1 MDKLNT
7 NWLEFH
13 EKMKFRL
20 VLHLLYFF
28 AGLMSIVTVVNL
40 ANEHFSATP
49 NFFAVGM
56 CIVGLIVI
64 HITKNYKLVGAI
76 CSILTFC
83 IVSGAFLW
91 LRATHYL
98 TPMWMIVNIMFTF
111 FVLGKKWGI
120 PILIAHFL
128 VLFYYLIYLHEANIV
143 SVKSFSGNDVMT
155 FILEYSIVGFAIAY
169 ILNLYVLTTNY
180 SRIELMENNQ
190 KLSNQNKVISKQN
203 SEMEVMLR
211 EIHHRVKNNLQI
223 ITSLLRL
230 QANNLDEE
238 HGSGSYQEA
247 IDRVTAM
254 AIIHEKMY
262 QSGSLSKFDLEKYLK
277 SLVDSLLLNYSI
289 SKKPEFMIDVKV
301 EDMKSKSI
309 VPLALLINE
318 LLLNSLKHAF
328 QEQTYPEISISLS
341 ENEVNKSSRFLLV
354 YKDNGSWAK
363 GSVASFG
370 TEIIQAMSEQL
381 EGNFTLET
389 TDSGTKYVF
398 DLANLS

>member
-28 AGLMSIVTVVNL
+28 AGLMSLVTVVNL
-40 ANEHFSATP
+40 SNEHFSATP

-64 HITKNYKLVGAI
+64 HVTKNYRLVGAI

-83 IVSGAFLW
+83 IVSGAFLF
-91 LRATHYL
+91 LKATHYL
-98 TPMWMIVNIMFTF
+98 TPMWMVVNIIFTF

-120 PILIAHFL
+120 SILIAHFL
-128 VLFYYLIYLHEANIV
+128 LLFYYLIYLHEGNIV
-143 SVKSFSGNDVMT
+143 SVTSFSGNDVTT

-180 SRIELMENNQ
+180 SRLELIENNQ
-190 KLSNQNKVISKQN
+190 KLSNQNKLISKQN

-230 QANNLDEE
+230 QANNMDEE
-238 HGSGSYQEA
+238 HGSSYQEA

-277 SLVDSLLLNYSI
+277 SLVDSLLMSYSI
-289 SKKPEFMIDVKV
+289 SKKPTLEIHVEV

-328 QEQTYPEISISLS
+328 QNQENPKISIHLTETEAYQS
-341 ENEVNKSSRFLLV
+341 NRFILV
-354 YKDNGSWAK
+354 YSDNGLWVE

-370 TEIIQAMSEQL
+370 TEIIQAMSEQM
-381 EGNFTLET
+381 EGTFTLKT
-389 TDSGTKYVF
+389 ADFGTKYVF

>member
-28 AGLMSIVTVVNL
+28 TGLMSIVTVVNFS
-40 ANEHFSATP
+40 NEHFSATP

-56 CIVGLIVI
+56 CVLGLIVI
-64 HITKNYKLVGAI
+64 YWTKNYRLVGAI
-76 CSILTFC
+76 CSILTFF

-91 LRATHYL
+91 LHATHYL
-98 TPMWMIVNIMFTF
+98 TPIWMIVNIMFTF

-120 PILIAHFL
+120 PILVAHFL
-128 VLFYYLIYLHEANIV
+128 VLFYYLIYLHEGNIV
-143 SVKSFSGNDVMT
+143 SVTSFSGNDVTT
-155 FILEYSIVGFAIAY
+155 FILEYAIVGFAIAY

-190 KLSNQNKVISKQN
+190 KLSNQNKLISKQN
-203 SEMEVMLR
+203 TEMEVMLR

-230 QANNLDEE
+230 QANNLNEE
-238 HGSGSYQEA
+238 NSSSYQEA

-277 SLVDSLLLNYSI
+277 SLVDSLLINYTI
-289 SKKPEFMIDVKV
+289 DKKPEFFIRV
-301 EDMKSKSI
+301 EVVDMKSKSI

-328 QEQTYPEISISLS
+328 SEQENPEISISLL
-341 ENEVNKSSRFLLV
+341 ENEQHKSHRFFLH
-354 YKDNGSWAK
+354 YSDNGSWMDN
-363 GSVASFG
+363 SVASFG

-381 EGNFTLET
+381 EGTFTLNV
-389 TDSGTKYVF
+389 DQSGTKYVF

>member
-40 ANEHFSATP
+40 SNEHFSATP
-49 NFFAVGM
+49 NFLAVGM
-56 CIVGLIVI
+56 CVLGLIVI
-64 HITKNYKLVGAI
+64 YWTKNYRLVGAI
-76 CSILTFC
+76 CSILTFF

-91 LRATHYL
+91 LHATHYL

-120 PILIAHFL
+120 PILVAHFL
-128 VLFYYLIYLHEANIV
+128 VLFYYLVYLHERNIV
-143 SVKSFSGNDVMT
+143 AVESFSGNDVTT

-169 ILNLYVLTTNY
+169 ILNLYILTTNY
-180 SRIELMENNQ
+180 SRVELIENNQ
-190 KLSNQNKVISKQN
+190 KLSNQNKLISKQN

-230 QANNLDEE
+230 QSNNMNGEN
-238 HGSGSYQEA
+238 SSSYQEA

-277 SLVDSLLLNYSI
+277 SLVDSLLLNYAI
-289 SKKPEFMIDVKV
+289 GKKPAVLIRV
-301 EDMKSKSI
+301 EVVDMKSKSI

-328 QEQTYPEISISLS
+328 SEQENPEISISLLES
-341 ENEVNKSSRFLLV
+341 DEHKSDRFFLH
-354 YKDNGSWAK
+354 YSDNGSWMDD
-363 GSVASFG
+363 SVASFG

-381 EGNFTLET
+381 EGTFELDTSGL
-389 TDSGTKYVF
+389 GTKYVF

>member
-20 VLHLLYFF
+20 VLHLLFF
-28 AGLMSIVTVVNL
+28 FTGLMSIVTIVNFS
-40 ANEHFSATP
+40 NEHFSATP

-56 CIVGLIVI
+56 CVLGLIVI
-64 HITKNYKLVGAI
+64 YWTKNYRLVGAI
-76 CSILTFC
+76 CSILTFF

-91 LRATHYL
+91 LHATHYL

-120 PILIAHFL
+120 PILVAHFG
-128 VLFYYLIYLHEANIV
+128 VLFYYLIYLHERNIV
-143 SVKSFSGNDVMT
+143 AVESFSGNDVTT

-169 ILNLYVLTTNY
+169 ILNLYIVTTNY
-180 SRIELMENNQ
+180 SRVELIDNNQ
-190 KLSNQNKVISKQN
+190 KLSTQNKLISKQN

-230 QANNLDEE
+230 QANNMNGEN
-238 HGSGSYQEA
+238 SSSYQEA

-277 SLVDSLLLNYSI
+277 SLVDSLLLNYTI
-289 SKKPEFMIDVKV
+289 DKKPVFFIRV
-301 EDMKSKSI
+301 EVVDMKSKSI

-328 QEQTYPEISISLS
+328 FEQENPEISINLT
-341 ENEVNKSSRFLLV
+341 ENEQHKSYRFFLH
-354 YKDNGSWAK
+354 YSDNGSWMDN
-363 GSVASFG
+363 SVASFG

-381 EGNFTLET
+381 EGTFTLDT
-389 TDSGTKYVF
+389 SGLGTKYVF

>member
-20 VLHLLYFF
+20 VLHLLVFF
-28 AGLMSIVTVVNL
+28 TGLMSIVTIVNFS
-40 ANEHFSATP
+40 NEHFSATP

-56 CIVGLIVI
+56 CVLGLIVI
-64 HITKNYKLVGAI
+64 YWTKNYRLVGAI
-76 CSILTFC
+76 CSILTFF

-91 LRATHYL
+91 LHATHYL

-120 PILIAHFL
+120 PILVAHFL
-128 VLFYYLIYLHEANIV
+128 VLFYYLIYLHERNIV
-143 SVKSFSGNDVMT
+143 AVESFSGNDVTT

-169 ILNLYVLTTNY
+169 ILNLYILTTNY
-180 SRIELMENNQ
+180 SRVELIENNQ
-190 KLSNQNKVISKQN
+190 KLSNQNKLISKQN

-230 QANNLDEE
+230 QSNNMNGEN
-238 HGSGSYQEA
+238 SSSYQEA

-289 SKKPEFMIDVKV
+289 DKKPAFFIRV
-301 EDMKSKSI
+301 EVVDMKSKSI

-328 QEQTYPEISISLS
+328 SEQENPEISISLL
-341 ENEVNKSSRFLLV
+341 ENEQHKSNRFFL
-354 YKDNGSWAK
+354 YYSDNGSWMDN
-363 GSVASFG
+363 SVASFG

-381 EGNFTLET
+381 EGTFELDTSGL
-389 TDSGTKYVF
+389 GTKYVF

>member
-28 AGLMSIVTVVNL
+28 AVLMSIVTVVNL
-40 ANEHFSATP
+40 SNEHFSATP

-56 CIVGLIVI
+56 CVLGLVVI
-64 HITKNYKLVGAI
+64 YITKNYRLVGAI
-76 CSILTFC
+76 CSILTFG
-83 IVSGAFLW
+83 IVSGAFLF
-91 LRATHYL
+91 LKATHYL

-128 VLFYYLIYLHEANIV
+128 VLFYYLSYLHEENIV
-143 SVKSFSGNDVMT
+143 SVKSFSGNDVTT

-180 SRIELMENNQ
+180 SRIELIENNQ
-190 KLSNQNKVISKQN
+190 KLSNQNKLISKQN

-230 QANNLDEE
+230 QANNMSEE
-238 HGSGSYQEA
+238 HGGSYQEA

-277 SLVDSLLLNYSI
+277 SLVNSLLLNYSI
-289 SKKPEFMIDVKV
+289 SKKPELIIDVAV

-328 QEQTYPEISISLS
+328 PDQENPTISISLS
-341 ENEVNKSSRFLLV
+341 ENEEHRSNRFVLI
-354 YKDNGSWAK
+354 YSDNGSWVED
-363 GSVASFG
+363 SIASFG

-381 EGNFTLET
+381 EGTFTLET
-389 TDSGTKYVF
+389 SPLGTKYVF

>member
-40 ANEHFSATP
+40 SNEHFSATP

-56 CIVGLIVI
+56 CVVGLVVI
-64 HITKNYKLVGAI
+64 HITKNYRLVGAI
-76 CSILTFC
+76 CSILTFG
-83 IVSGAFLW
+83 IVSGAFL
-91 LRATHYL
+91 LLKATHYL
-98 TPMWMIVNIMFTF
+98 TPIWMIVNIMFTF

-128 VLFYYLIYLHEANIV
+128 VLFYYLTYLHEGNIV
-143 SVKSFSGNDVMT
+143 SVESFSGNDVTT
-155 FILEYSIVGFAIAY
+155 FILEYSIAGFAIAY

-180 SRIELMENNQ
+180 SRIELIENNQ
-190 KLSNQNKVISKQN
+190 ILSDQNKVISKQN

-230 QANNLDEE
+230 QANNMSEE
-238 HGSGSYQEA
+238 DGGSYQEA

-262 QSGSLSKFDLEKYLK
+262 QSGSLSKFDLEKYLN
-277 SLVDSLLLNYSI
+277 SLVDSLLLNYTI
-289 SKKPEFMIDVKV
+289 SKKPELMIEVDV

-328 QEQTYPEISISLS
+328 QDQDKPRITIELMEDEAHRS
-341 ENEVNKSSRFLLV
+341 KRFLLV
-354 YKDNGSWAK
+354 YSDNGSWAE

-381 EGNFTLET
+381 EGSFTLET
-389 TDSGTKYVF
+389 SDSGTKYVF
-398 DLANLS
+398 NLANLS

>member
-28 AGLMSIVTVVNL
+28 VGLMSLVAVVNL
-40 ANEHFSATP
+40 SNEHFSATP

-56 CIVGLIVI
+56 CIVGLVVI
-64 HITKNYKLVGAI
+64 HVTKNYRLVGAI

-91 LRATHYL
+91 LHATNYL
-98 TPMWMIVNIMFTF
+98 TPMWMVVNIIFTF

-120 PILIAHFL
+120 SILLAHFL
-128 VLFYYLIYLHEANIV
+128 ILFYYLIYLHERNIV
-143 SVKSFSGNDVMT
+143 SVKSFSGNDITT

-180 SRIELMENNQ
+180 SRLELIENNQ
-190 KLSNQNKVISKQN
+190 KLSNQNKLISKQN

-230 QANNLDEE
+230 QANNMDSE
-238 HGSGSYQEA
+238 HGGSYQEA

-262 QSGSLSKFDLEKYLK
+262 QSGSLSKFDLDKYLK
-277 SLVDSLLLNYSI
+277 SLVDSLLMSYSI
-289 SKKPEFMIDVKV
+289 SKKPVFEIQV
-301 EDMKSKSI
+301 EVQDMKSKSI

-328 QEQTYPEISISLS
+328 QSQEDPKISISLS
-341 ENEVNKSSRFLLV
+341 ENESHKSNRFILV
-354 YKDNGSWAK
+354 YSDNGLWID

-381 EGNFTLET
+381 EGTYTLET
-389 TDSGTKYVF
+389 TDFGTKYVF

>member
-13 EKMKFRL
+13 EQMKYRL

-40 ANEHFSATP
+40 SNEHFSATP

-56 CIVGLIVI
+56 CIVGLIVMYM
-64 HITKNYKLVGAI
+64 TKNYRLVGAI
-76 CSILTFC
+76 CSILTFF

-91 LRATHYL
+91 LHATHYL

-120 PILIAHFL
+120 SILLAHFS
-128 VLFYYLIYLHEANIV
+128 VLFYYLIYLHEGNIV
-143 SVKSFSGNDVMT
+143 AVKSFSGNDVTT

-169 ILNLYVLTTNY
+169 ILNLYVITTTY
-180 SRIELMENNQ
+180 SRTELQEGNE
-190 KLSNQNKVISKQN
+190 KLSEQNKLISKQN

-230 QANNLDEE
+230 QANNMDKDD
-238 HGSGSYQEA
+238 GAYQEA

-277 SLVDSLLLNYSI
+277 SLVDSLLVNYSI
-289 SKKPEFMIDVKV
+289 RKKPEFVIRVEM

-328 QEQTYPEISISLS
+328 TEQEDPQVSILLK
-341 ENEVNKSSRFLLV
+341 EKEEDRSSRFQLV
-354 YKDNGSWAK
+354 YRDNGSWAE

-381 EGNFTLET
+381 EGEFTLET
-389 TDSGTKYVF
+389 SDLGTEYVF

>member
-40 ANEHFSATP
+40 SNEHFSATP

-56 CIVGLIVI
+56 CIVGLVVI
-64 HITKNYKLVGAI
+64 HWTKNYRLVGAI
-76 CSILTFC
+76 CSILTFF

-91 LRATHYL
+91 LHATHYL

-111 FVLGKKWGI
+111 FILGKKWGI
-120 PILIAHFL
+120 SILVAHFM
-128 VLFYYLIYLHEANIV
+128 VLFYYLIYLHERNIV
-143 SVKSFSGNDVMT
+143 SVKSFSGNDVTT

-180 SRIELMENNQ
+180 SRIELIENNQ
-190 KLSNQNKVISKQN
+190 KLSNQNKLISKQN
-203 SEMEVMLR
+203 TEMEVMLR

-230 QANNLDEE
+230 QANNLNEE
-238 HGSGSYQEA
+238 QSSSYQEA

-289 SKKPEFMIDVKV
+289 DKKPEFFIRVDV
-301 EDMKSKSI
+301 EDMKSRSI

-328 QEQTYPEISISLS
+328 PEQENPQISINLS
-341 ENEVNKSSRFLLV
+341 ENESDRLNRFILN
-354 YKDNGSWAK
+354 YSDNGSWTQD
-363 GSVASFG
+363 SVASFG

-381 EGNFTLET
+381 EGTFTLEKGT
-389 TDSGTKYVF
+389 SGTKYIF

>member
-1 MDKLNT
+1 MDKLNR

-28 AGLMSIVTVVNL
+28 AGLMSIVTLVNL
-40 ANEHFSATP
+40 SNEHFSATP

-56 CIVGLIVI
+56 CVVGLVVI
-64 HITKNYKLVGAI
+64 YWTKNYRLVGAI
-76 CSILTFC
+76 CSILTFF

-91 LRATHYL
+91 LHATHYL

-120 PILIAHFL
+120 SILVAHFL
-128 VLFYYLIYLHEANIV
+128 VLFYYLINLHEGNIV
-143 SVKSFSGNDVMT
+143 DVKSFSGNDVTT

-169 ILNLYVLTTNY
+169 LLNLYVLTTNY
-180 SRIELMENNQ
+180 SRIELIENNQ
-190 KLSNQNKVISKQN
+190 TLSEQNKVISKQN

-230 QANNLDEE
+230 QANNMPEKD
-238 HGSGSYQEA
+238 SSSYQEA

-277 SLVDSLLLNYSI
+277 SLVNSLLLNYTI
-289 SKKPEFMIDVKV
+289 SKKPEFIIEVNV
-301 EDMKSKSI
+301 EDMNSKSI

-328 QEQTYPEISISLS
+328 QNQDHPGIWIHLS
-341 ENEVNKSSRFLLV
+341 EDDVHKSSRFQLV
-354 YKDNGSWAK
+354 YGDNGRWAA

-381 EGNFTLET
+381 EGSFTLET
-389 TDSGTKYVF
+389 NDSGTKYVF

>member
-13 EKMKFRL
+13 EKSKFRL

-28 AGLMSIVTVVNL
+28 MGLMSLVTLVNL
-40 ANEHFSATP
+40 FNERFSAAP
-49 NFFAVGM
+49 NFLAVGM
-56 CIVGLIVI
+56 CIVGLIVLYI
-64 HITKNYKLVGAI
+64 SKNYRLVGAI
-76 CSILTFC
+76 CSILTFG
-83 IVSGAFLW
+83 IVSGAFLF
-91 LRATHYL
+91 LKATHYL
-98 TPMWMIVNIMFTF
+98 TPIWMIVNIMFTF
-111 FVLGKKWGI
+111 FILGKKWGI
-120 PILIAHFL
+120 PILTAHFL

-143 SVKSFSGNDVMT
+143 SVDSFSGNDVTT
-155 FILEYSIVGFAIAY
+155 FIMEYSIAGFAIAY
-169 ILNLYVLTTNY
+169 ILNLYVLTTSY
-180 SRIELMENNQ
+180 SRSEMIEVNQ
-190 KLSNQNKVISKQN
+190 KLSNQNKLISKQN

-230 QANNLDEE
+230 QSNNMDEE
-238 HGSGSYQEA
+238 HSGSYQEA

-262 QSGSLSKFDLEKYLK
+262 QSGSLSKFDLEKYLN
-277 SLVDSLLLNYSI
+277 SLVSNLLLNYSI
-289 SKKPEFMIDVKV
+289 SKHPELIIEVEV

-328 QEQTYPEISISLS
+328 QNQEHPRISISLS
-341 ENEVNKSSRFLLV
+341 ENEEHKSNRFLLV
-354 YKDNGSWAK
+354 YSDNGSWIE

-381 EGNFTLET
+381 EGVFSLET
-389 TDSGTKYVF
+389 SPFGTKYVF

>member
-28 AGLMSIVTVVNL
+28 TGLMSIVTVVNFF
-40 ANEHFSATP
+40 NEHFSATP

-56 CIVGLIVI
+56 CVLGLIVI
-64 HITKNYKLVGAI
+64 YWTKNYRLVGAI
-76 CSILTFC
+76 CSILTFF

-91 LRATHYL
+91 LHATHYL

-120 PILIAHFL
+120 PILLAHFL
-128 VLFYYLIYLHEANIV
+128 VLFYYLIYLHEGNIV
-143 SVKSFSGNDVMT
+143 SVTSFSGNDVTT

-180 SRIELMENNQ
+180 SRAELIENNQ
-190 KLSNQNKVISKQN
+190 KLSNQNKLISKQN

-230 QANNLDEE
+230 QANNLNEE
-238 HGSGSYQEA
+238 NSSSYQEA

-262 QSGSLSKFDLEKYLK
+262 QSGSLSKFDLEKYLN
-277 SLVDSLLLNYSI
+277 SLVDSLLLNYAI
-289 SKKPEFMIDVKV
+289 DKKPEFLIRV
-301 EDMKSKSI
+301 EVADMKSKSI

-328 QEQTYPEISISLS
+328 SEQENPEISISLL
-341 ENEVNKSSRFLLV
+341 ENEENKSHRFFL
-354 YKDNGSWAK
+354 YYSDNGSWIE

-381 EGNFTLET
+381 EGTFTLEAGR
-389 TDSGTKYVF
+389 SGTKYVF

>member
-28 AGLMSIVTVVNL
+28 AGLMMLVTIVNL
-40 ANEHFSATP
+40 SNAHFSATP

-56 CIVGLIVI
+56 CVAGLVVI
-64 HITKNYKLVGAI
+64 YLTKNYRLVGAI
-76 CSILTFC
+76 CSILTFL

-91 LRATHYL
+91 LHATHYL
-98 TPMWMIVNIMFTF
+98 TPMWMIVNILFTF
-111 FVLGKKWGI
+111 FVLGRIWGI
-120 PILIAHFL
+120 SILLAHFA
-128 VLFYYLIYLHEANIV
+128 VLFYYLVFLHERNIV
-143 SVKSFSGNDVMT
+143 AVDSFSANDVMT

-169 ILNLYVLTTNY
+169 ILNLYVVTTTY
-180 SRIELMENNQ
+180 SRAELEEGNR
-190 KLSNQNKVISKQN
+190 LLLDQNKVISKQN

-230 QANNLDEE
+230 QANNTDKNE
-238 HGSGSYQEA
+238 GAYQEA

-277 SLVDSLLLNYSI
+277 SLVDSLLMNYSI
-289 SKKPEFMIDVKV
+289 RQKPEFVIRVALK
-301 EDMKSKSI
+301 DMKSRSI

-328 QEQTYPEISISLS
+328 HHQDRPRVSISLTEKEEDLS
-341 ENEVNKSSRFLLV
+341 NRFQLV
-354 YKDNGSWAK
+354 YSDNGSWAE
-363 GSVASFG
+363 SAVASFG

-381 EGNFTLET
+381 EGEYTLET
-389 TDSGTKYVF
+389 TDSGTIYVF

>member
-13 EKMKFRL
+13 EKSKFRL

-28 AGLMSIVTVVNL
+28 MGLMSLVTLVNL
-40 ANEHFSATP
+40 SNEHFSATP

-56 CIVGLIVI
+56 CIVGLVVLY
-64 HITKNYKLVGAI
+64 ITKNYRLVGAI
-76 CSILTFC
+76 CSILTFG
-83 IVSGAFLW
+83 IVSGAFLF
-91 LRATHYL
+91 LKATHYL
-98 TPMWMIVNIMFTF
+98 TPIWMIVNIMFTF
-111 FVLGKKWGI
+111 FILGKKWGI
-120 PILIAHFL
+120 PMLIAHFL
-128 VLFYYLIYLHEANIV
+128 VLFYYLIYLHEENIV
-143 SVKSFSGNDVMT
+143 SVESFSGNDVTT
-155 FILEYSIVGFAIAY
+155 FIMEYSIAGFAIAY
-169 ILNLYVLTTNY
+169 ILNLYVLTTSY
-180 SRIELMENNQ
+180 SRSEMIEVNQ
-190 KLSNQNKVISKQN
+190 KLSNQNKLISKQN

-230 QANNLDEE
+230 QSNNMDEE
-238 HGSGSYQEA
+238 HSGSYQEA
-247 IDRVTAM
+247 IDRITAM

-262 QSGSLSKFDLEKYLK
+262 QSGSLSKFDLEKYLN
-277 SLVDSLLLNYSI
+277 SLVSSLLLNYSI
-289 SKKPEFMIDVKV
+289 SKRPELIIDVEV

-328 QEQTYPEISISLS
+328 QNQDHPRISISLS
-341 ENEVNKSSRFLLV
+341 ENEENKSNRFLLV
-354 YKDNGSWAK
+354 YSDNGSWIE
-363 GSVASFG
+363 GSIASFG

-381 EGNFTLET
+381 EGVFSLET
-389 TDSGTKYVF
+389 TSSGTKYVF

>member
-28 AGLMSIVTVVNL
+28 TGLMSVVTVVNFS
-40 ANEHFSATP
+40 NEHFSATP

-56 CIVGLIVI
+56 CVLGLIVLYW
-64 HITKNYKLVGAI
+64 TKNYRLVGAI
-76 CSILTFC
+76 CSILTFF

-91 LRATHYL
+91 LHATHYL

-120 PILIAHFL
+120 PVLVAHFL
-128 VLFYYLIYLHEANIV
+128 VLFYYLIYLHEGNIV
-143 SVKSFSGNDVMT
+143 SVQSFSGNDVTT

-180 SRIELMENNQ
+180 SRIELIENNQ
-190 KLSNQNKVISKQN
+190 KLSNQNKLISKQN

-230 QANNLDEE
+230 QANNLNEE
-238 HGSGSYQEA
+238 NSSSYQEA

-277 SLVDSLLLNYSI
+277 SLVDSLLINYTI
-289 SKKPEFMIDVKV
+289 KKKPEFAIRV
-301 EDMKSKSI
+301 EVADMKSKSI

-328 QEQTYPEISISLS
+328 TNQENPKISISLL
-341 ENEVNKSSRFLLV
+341 ENEQHTSHRFFLH
-354 YKDNGSWAK
+354 YSDNGIWMDN
-363 GSVASFG
+363 SVASFG
-370 TEIIQAMSEQL
+370 TEIIQAMAEQL
-381 EGNFTLET
+381 EGTFTLET
-389 TDSGTKYVF
+389 SALGTKYVF

>member
-13 EKMKFRL
+13 EKSKFRL

-28 AGLMSIVTVVNL
+28 MGLMSLVTLVNL
-40 ANEHFSATP
+40 SNEHFSATP
-49 NFFAVGM
+49 NFLAVGM
-56 CIVGLIVI
+56 CIVGLVVLYV
-64 HITKNYKLVGAI
+64 TKNYRLVGAI
-76 CSILTFC
+76 CSILTFG
-83 IVSGAFLW
+83 IVSGAFLF
-91 LRATHYL
+91 LKATHYL
-98 TPMWMIVNIMFTF
+98 TPIWMIVNIMFTF
-111 FVLGKKWGI
+111 FILGKKWGI
-120 PILIAHFL
+120 PMLVAHFL

-143 SVKSFSGNDVMT
+143 SVDSFSGNDVTT
-155 FILEYSIVGFAIAY
+155 FIMEYSIAGFAIAY
-169 ILNLYVLTTNY
+169 ILNLYVLTTSY
-180 SRIELMENNQ
+180 SRSEMIEVNQ
-190 KLSNQNKVISKQN
+190 KLSNQNKLISKQN

-230 QANNLDEE
+230 QSNNMDEE
-238 HGSGSYQEA
+238 HSGSYQEA
-247 IDRVTAM
+247 IDRITAM

-262 QSGSLSKFDLEKYLK
+262 QSGSLSKFDLEKYLN
-277 SLVDSLLLNYSI
+277 SLVSNLLLNYSI
-289 SKKPEFMIDVKV
+289 SKHPELIIEVEV

-328 QEQTYPEISISLS
+328 QNQDHPRISISLS
-341 ENEVNKSSRFLLV
+341 ESEEYKSNRFLLV
-354 YKDNGSWAK
+354 YNDNGSWIE

-381 EGNFTLET
+381 EGVFSLET
-389 TDSGTKYVF
+389 SPFGTKYVF

>member
-28 AGLMSIVTVVNL
+28 AGLMSIVTIVNL
-40 ANEHFSATP
+40 SNEHFSATP

-56 CIVGLIVI
+56 CALGLIVI
-64 HITKNYKLVGAI
+64 YWTKNYKLVAAV

-91 LRATHYL
+91 LPATHYL
-98 TPMWMIVNIMFTF
+98 TPMWMIVNIIFTF

-120 PILIAHFL
+120 SILLVHFL
-128 VLFYYLIYLHEANIV
+128 VLFYYLIFLHEANVV
-143 SVKSFSGNDVMT
+143 SVESFSGNDVTT

-169 ILNLYVLTTNY
+169 ILNLYVMTTNY
-180 SRIELMENNQ
+180 SRIELIENNQ
-190 KLSNQNKVISKQN
+190 TLSDQNKVISKQN

-230 QANNLDEE
+230 QANNMSEKD
-238 HGSGSYQEA
+238 GGSYQEA

-277 SLVDSLLLNYSI
+277 SLVNSLLLNYSI
-289 SKKPEFMIDVKV
+289 SKKPEFIIDVEV

-328 QEQTYPEISISLS
+328 QNQDKPSVSIHLS
-341 ENEVNKSSRFLLV
+341 GSEERKSNRFVLI
-354 YKDNGSWAK
+354 YSDNGFWGK
-363 GSVASFG
+363 DSVASFG

-381 EGNFTLET
+381 EGSFSLET

>member
-28 AGLMSIVTVVNL
+28 AVLMGLVTVVNL
-40 ANEHFSATP
+40 SNEHFSAIP

-56 CIVGLIVI
+56 CIVGLVVI
-64 HITKNYKLVGAI
+64 RITKNYRLVGAI

-83 IVSGAFLW
+83 IVSGAFLF
-91 LRATHYL
+91 LKATHYL
-98 TPMWMIVNIMFTF
+98 TPMWMVVNIIFTF
-111 FVLGKKWGI
+111 FVLGKKWGVS
-120 PILIAHFL
+120 ILVAHFL
-128 VLFYYLIYLHEANIV
+128 LLFYYLIYLHEGNVV
-143 SVKSFSGNDVMT
+143 SVTSFSGNDVTT

-180 SRIELMENNQ
+180 SRLELIENNQ
-190 KLSNQNKVISKQN
+190 KLSNQNKLISKQN

-230 QANNLDEE
+230 QANNMDEE
-238 HGSGSYQEA
+238 HGGSYQEA
-247 IDRVTAM
+247 IDRITAM

-262 QSGSLSKFDLEKYLK
+262 QSGSLSKFDLDKYLK
-277 SLVDSLLLNYSI
+277 SLVDSLLMNYSI
-289 SKKPEFMIDVKV
+289 SKKPSLEIHVEV

-328 QEQTYPEISISLS
+328 QNQENPLISISLS
-341 ENEVNKSSRFLLV
+341 ENEAHRSSRFILV
-354 YKDNGSWAK
+354 YSDNGLWVE

-381 EGNFTLET
+381 EGTFMLET
-389 TDSGTKYVF
+389 TDFGTEYVF

>member
-28 AGLMSIVTVVNL
+28 MGLMSVVTVVNL
-40 ANEHFSATP
+40 SNEHFSATP

-56 CIVGLIVI
+56 CIVGLIVMY
-64 HITKNYKLVGAI
+64 ITKNYRLVGAI
-76 CSILTFC
+76 CSILTFG
-83 IVSGAFLW
+83 IVSGAFLF
-91 LRATHYL
+91 LKATHYL
-98 TPMWMIVNIMFTF
+98 TPIWMIVNIMFTF
-111 FVLGKKWGI
+111 FILGKKWGI
-120 PILIAHFL
+120 SILIIHFL

-143 SVKSFSGNDVMT
+143 PVESFSGNDVTT
-155 FILEYSIVGFAIAY
+155 FILEYSIAGFAVAY

-180 SRIELMENNQ
+180 SRAELIENNQ
-190 KLSNQNKVISKQN
+190 KLSIQNKLISKQN

-230 QANNLDEE
+230 QANNMDEE
-238 HGSGSYQEA
+238 HGSSYQEA

-262 QSGSLSKFDLEKYLK
+262 QSGSLSKFDLEKYLN
-277 SLVDSLLLNYSI
+277 SLVSNLLLNYSI
-289 SKKPEFMIDVKV
+289 SKKPELVIDVKV

-328 QEQTYPEISISLS
+328 QNQDSPKISISLS
-341 ENEVNKSSRFLLV
+341 EHEAHKSNRFLLV
-354 YKDNGSWAK
+354 YSDNGFWIED
-363 GSVASFG
+363 SVASFG
-370 TEIIQAMSEQL
+370 TEIIQAMAEQL
-381 EGNFTLET
+381 EGSFNLET
-389 TDSGTKYVF
+389 TPSGTKYVF

>member
-13 EKMKFRL
+13 EESKFRL

-28 AGLMSIVTVVNL
+28 MGLMSLVTLVNL
-40 ANEHFSATP
+40 SNEHFSATP
-49 NFFAVGM
+49 NFLAVGM
-56 CIVGLIVI
+56 CIVGLVVLY
-64 HITKNYKLVGAI
+64 ITKNYRLVGAI
-76 CSILTFC
+76 CSILTFG
-83 IVSGAFLW
+83 IVSGAFLF
-91 LRATHYL
+91 LKATHYL
-98 TPMWMIVNIMFTF
+98 TPIWMIVNIMFTF
-111 FVLGKKWGI
+111 FILGKKWGI
-120 PILIAHFL
+120 PILIANFL

-143 SVKSFSGNDVMT
+143 SVKSFSGNDVTT
-155 FILEYSIVGFAIAY
+155 FIMEYSIVGFAIAY
-169 ILNLYVLTTNY
+169 ILNLYVLTTSY
-180 SRIELMENNQ
+180 SRSEMIEVNQ
-190 KLSNQNKVISKQN
+190 KLSNQNKLISKQN

-230 QANNLDEE
+230 QSNNMDEE
-238 HGSGSYQEA
+238 HSGSYQEA

-262 QSGSLSKFDLEKYLK
+262 QSGSLSKFDLEKYLN
-277 SLVDSLLLNYSI
+277 SLVSSLLLNYSI
-289 SKKPEFMIDVKV
+289 SKHPELIIEVEV

-328 QEQTYPEISISLS
+328 QNQDHPRISISLRES
-341 ENEVNKSSRFLLV
+341 EGHKSNRFLLI
-354 YKDNGSWAK
+354 YSDNGSWIE

-370 TEIIQAMSEQL
+370 TEIIQTMSEQL
-381 EGNFTLET
+381 EGVFSLET
-389 TDSGTKYVF
+389 SPLGTKYVF

>member
-28 AGLMSIVTVVNL
+28 AGLMSIVTIVNL
-40 ANEHFSATP
+40 SNEHFSATP

-56 CIVGLIVI
+56 CVLGLIVI
-64 HITKNYKLVGAI
+64 YWTKNYRLVGAI
-76 CSILTFC
+76 CSILTFV

-91 LRATHYL
+91 LHATHYL
-98 TPMWMIVNIMFTF
+98 TPMWMIVNIIFTF

-120 PILIAHFL
+120 SVLVAHFL
-128 VLFYYLIYLHEANIV
+128 VLFYYLIYLHEGNIV
-143 SVKSFSGNDVMT
+143 DVESFSGNDVTT
-155 FILEYSIVGFAIAY
+155 FILEYAIVGFAIAY
-169 ILNLYVLTTNY
+169 ILNLYILTTNY
-180 SRIELMENNQ
+180 SRIELVENNQ
-190 KLSNQNKVISKQN
+190 TLSEQNKVISKQN

-230 QANNLDEE
+230 QANNMSEKD
-238 HGSGSYQEA
+238 GGSYQEA

-289 SKKPEFMIDVKV
+289 SKKPEFMIDVEV

-328 QEQTYPEISISLS
+328 QNQENPGISIRLS
-341 ENEVNKSSRFLLV
+341 ESEDSKANRFVLV
-354 YKDNGSWAK
+354 YSDNGSWIE

-381 EGNFTLET
+381 EGSFTLET
-389 TDSGTKYVF
+389 ADSGTKYVF

>member
-20 VLHLLYFF
+20 VLHLLFF
-28 AGLMSIVTVVNL
+28 FTGLMSIVTIVNFS
-40 ANEHFSATP
+40 NEHFSATP

-56 CIVGLIVI
+56 CVLGLIVI
-64 HITKNYKLVGAI
+64 YWTKNYRLVGAI
-76 CSILTFC
+76 CSILTFF

-91 LRATHYL
+91 LHATHYL

-120 PILIAHFL
+120 PILVAHFL
-128 VLFYYLIYLHEANIV
+128 VLFYYLIYLHERNIV
-143 SVKSFSGNDVMT
+143 AVESFSGNDVTT

-169 ILNLYVLTTNY
+169 ILNLYILTTNY
-180 SRIELMENNQ
+180 SRVELIENNQ
-190 KLSNQNKVISKQN
+190 KLSNQNKLISKQN

-230 QANNLDEE
+230 QSNNMNGEN
-238 HGSGSYQEA
+238 SSSYQEA

-289 SKKPEFMIDVKV
+289 DKKPAFFIRV
-301 EDMKSKSI
+301 EVVDMKSKSI

-328 QEQTYPEISISLS
+328 SEQENPEISISLL
-341 ENEVNKSSRFLLV
+341 ENEQHKSNRFFL
-354 YKDNGSWAK
+354 YYSDNGSWMDN
-363 GSVASFG
+363 SVASFG

-381 EGNFTLET
+381 EGTFELDTSGL
-389 TDSGTKYVF
+389 GTKYVF

>member
-28 AGLMSIVTVVNL
+28 AGLMSLVTIVNL
-40 ANEHFSATP
+40 SNEHFSATP

-56 CIVGLIVI
+56 CIVGLVVM
-64 HITKNYKLVGAI
+64 HWTKNYRLVGAI
-76 CSILTFC
+76 CSILTFL

-91 LRATHYL
+91 LHATHYL

-120 PILIAHFL
+120 PILVAHFL
-128 VLFYYLIYLHEANIV
+128 VLFYYLIYLHERNIV
-143 SVKSFSGNDVMT
+143 SVKSFSGNDVTT

-169 ILNLYVLTTNY
+169 ILNLYVVTTNY
-180 SRIELMENNQ
+180 SRIELIENNQ

-230 QANNLDEE
+230 QANNLHEE
-238 HGSGSYQEA
+238 HSGSYQEA

-289 SKKPEFMIDVKV
+289 DKKPEFFIQV
-301 EDMKSKSI
+301 EVGDMKSKSI

-328 QEQTYPEISISLS
+328 PEQEHPRISINLI
-341 ENEVNKSSRFLLV
+341 ENETDRLNRFFLN
-354 YKDNGSWAK
+354 YSDNGSWTTD
-363 GSVASFG
+363 SVASFG

-381 EGNFTLET
+381 EGTFTLEKGT
-389 TDSGTKYVF
+389 SGTKYVF

>member
-40 ANEHFSATP
+40 SNEHFSATP

-56 CIVGLIVI
+56 CVLGLVVI
-64 HITKNYKLVGAI
+64 YWTKNYRLVGAI
-76 CSILTFC
+76 CSILTFF

-91 LRATHYL
+91 LHATHYL

-120 PILIAHFL
+120 PVLVAHFL
-128 VLFYYLIYLHEANIV
+128 VLFYYLIYLHERNIV
-143 SVKSFSGNDVMT
+143 AVESFSGNDVTT

-169 ILNLYVLTTNY
+169 ILNLYILTTNY
-180 SRIELMENNQ
+180 SRAELIENNE
-190 KLSNQNKVISKQN
+190 KLSSQNKLISKQN

-230 QANNLDEE
+230 QSNNLNGEN
-238 HGSGSYQEA
+238 SSSYQEA

-262 QSGSLSKFDLEKYLK
+262 QSGSLSKFDLEKYLR
-277 SLVDSLLLNYSI
+277 SLVDSLLLNYTI
-289 SKKPEFMIDVKV
+289 DKKPAFFIRV
-301 EDMKSKSI
+301 EVVDMKSKSI

-328 QEQTYPEISISLS
+328 SEQENPEISISLL
-341 ENEVNKSSRFLLV
+341 ENDEHKSNRFFLH
-354 YKDNGSWAK
+354 YSDNGSWTDN
-363 GSVASFG
+363 SVASFG

-381 EGNFTLET
+381 EGIFTLDT
-389 TDSGTKYVF
+389 SGFGTKYVF

>member
-28 AGLMSIVTVVNL
+28 AVLMSIVTVVNL
-40 ANEHFSATP
+40 FNKHFSATP

-56 CIVGLIVI
+56 CVLGLFVI
-64 HITKNYKLVGAI
+64 RITGNYRLVGAI

-83 IVSGAFLW
+83 IVSGAFL
-91 LRATHYL
+91 LLKATHYL

-120 PILIAHFL
+120 PILVAHFL
-128 VLFYYLIYLHEANIV
+128 VLFYYLVYLHEGNIV
-143 SVKSFSGNDVMT
+143 SVTSFSGNDVTT

-169 ILNLYVLTTNY
+169 ILNLYVVTTNY
-180 SRIELMENNQ
+180 SRVELIEYNQ
-190 KLSNQNKVISKQN
+190 KLSNQNKLISKQN

-230 QANNLDEE
+230 QANNMDVE
-238 HGSGSYQEA
+238 HGSSYQEA
-247 IDRVTAM
+247 IDRITAM

-277 SLVDSLLLNYSI
+277 SLVASLLLNYSI
-289 SKKPEFMIDVKV
+289 SKRPEFIIGVEV

-328 QEQTYPEISISLS
+328 RYQDNPKICIHLS
-341 ENEVNKSSRFLLV
+341 EKEGHQSNRFLLV
-354 YKDNGSWAK
+354 YSDNGSWSED
-363 GSVASFG
+363 SVASFG

-381 EGNFTLET
+381 EGTFTL
-389 TDSGTKYVF
+389 DVGNSGTNYVF

>member
-28 AGLMSIVTVVNL
+28 AVLMSIVTVVNL
-40 ANEHFSATP
+40 SNKHFSATP

-56 CIVGLIVI
+56 CILGLIVI
-64 HITKNYKLVGAI
+64 RITGNYRLVGAI

-83 IVSGAFLW
+83 IVSGAFLF
-91 LRATHYL
+91 LKATHYL

-111 FVLGKKWGI
+111 FILGKKWGV

-128 VLFYYLIYLHEANIV
+128 VLFYYLVYLHEGNIV
-143 SVKSFSGNDVMT
+143 SVTSFSGNDVTT

-169 ILNLYVLTTNY
+169 ILNLYVVTTNY
-180 SRIELMENNQ
+180 SRIELIENNQ
-190 KLSNQNKVISKQN
+190 KLSNQNKLISKQN

-230 QANNLDEE
+230 QANNMDTD
-238 HGSGSYQEA
+238 HGSSYQEA

-277 SLVDSLLLNYSI
+277 SLVASLLLNYSI
-289 SKKPEFMIDVKV
+289 SKKPEFVIGVEV

-328 QEQTYPEISISLS
+328 QHQDNPKICIHLS
-341 ENEVNKSSRFLLV
+341 EKEGHQSNRFLLV
-354 YKDNGSWAK
+354 YSDNGSWPED
-363 GSVASFG
+363 SVASFG

-381 EGNFTLET
+381 EGTFTLDAG
-389 TDSGTKYVF
+389 DSGTNYVF

>member
-40 ANEHFSATP
+40 SNEHFSATP

-56 CIVGLIVI
+56 CIVGLVVM
-64 HITKNYKLVGAI
+64 HITKNYRLVGAI
-76 CSILTFC
+76 CSVLTFF

-91 LRATHYL
+91 LHATHYL
-98 TPMWMIVNIMFTF
+98 TPMWMIVNIIFTF

-120 PILIAHFL
+120 SILVAHFL
-128 VLFYYLIYLHEANIV
+128 VLFYYLIYLHERNIV
-143 SVKSFSGNDVMT
+143 SVESFSGNDVTT

-180 SRIELMENNQ
+180 SRIELIENNQ

-230 QANNLDEE
+230 QANNLTE
-238 HGSGSYQEA
+238 GNSNSYQEA

-277 SLVDSLLLNYSI
+277 SLVDSLLVNYTI
-289 SKKPEFMIDVKV
+289 DKKPEFFIRV
-301 EDMKSKSI
+301 EVADMKSKSI

-328 QEQTYPEISISLS
+328 TEQENPEISISLL
-341 ENEVNKSSRFLLV
+341 ENDEGKSHRFFLH
-354 YKDNGSWAK
+354 YSDNGSWMEN
-363 GSVASFG
+363 SVASFG

-381 EGNFTLET
+381 EGTFTLEAGP
-389 TDSGTKYVF
+389 SGTKYAF

>member
-28 AGLMSIVTVVNL
+28 AGLMSIVTIVNL
-40 ANEHFSATP
+40 SNEHFSATP

-56 CIVGLIVI
+56 CVIGLIVLY
-64 HITKNYKLVGAI
+64 ITKNYRLVGAI
-76 CSILTFC
+76 CSILTFG
-83 IVSGAFLW
+83 IVSGAFLF
-91 LRATHYL
+91 LKATHYL
-98 TPMWMIVNIMFTF
+98 TPIWMIVNIMFTF
-111 FVLGKKWGI
+111 FILGKKWGI

-128 VLFYYLIYLHEANIV
+128 VLFYYLIYIHEGNIV
-143 SVKSFSGNDVMT
+143 SVKSFSANDVTT

-169 ILNLYVLTTNY
+169 ILNLYVVTTNY
-180 SRIELMENNQ
+180 SRTELMENNE
-190 KLSNQNKVISKQN
+190 KLSNQNKLISKQN

-230 QANNLDEE
+230 QANNMDEE
-238 HGSGSYQEA
+238 HGGSYQEA

-262 QSGSLSKFDLEKYLK
+262 QSGSLSKFDLDKYLK
-277 SLVDSLLLNYSI
+277 SLVNSLLMNYSI
-289 SKKPEFMIDVKV
+289 SNKPSFKIDVDV

-328 QEQTYPEISISLS
+328 VNQDSPTISISLS
-341 ENEVNKSSRFLLV
+341 ENETHKSNRFILV
-354 YKDNGSWAK
+354 YSDNGLWVPN
-363 GSVASFG
+363 SVASFG

-381 EGNFTLET
+381 EGTFTLET
-389 TDSGTKYVF
+389 SDLGTKYVF